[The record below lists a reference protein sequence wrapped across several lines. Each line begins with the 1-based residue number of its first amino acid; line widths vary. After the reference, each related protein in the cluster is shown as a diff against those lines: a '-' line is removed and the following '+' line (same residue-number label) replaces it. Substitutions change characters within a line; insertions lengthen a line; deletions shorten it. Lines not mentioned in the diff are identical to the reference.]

1 MKRKIHIIAIG
12 GTIAGTAPSP
22 LDLTCYRAAALGI
35 GEILDS
41 LPPLPE
47 EIDCTAEDLFRIESS
62 GITADEWLTISRR
75 INTLLASPECDG
87 VVVTH
92 GTDTMEESAFF
103 LHLTVGSPKPVIL
116 TGAMR
121 PATSLSA
128 DGPLNLYQA
137 IIAAAA
143 TECRGLGTLV
153 LMNGVLSAAR
163 DVRKINPV
171 RTDAFTPVEMG
182 AVGSIDENKV
192 HIFYRPCRRYP
203 FFTAA
208 ETAKTTVLPDV
219 RIAFVHAGA
228 DAGMLHF
235 FATQGADGIVIA
247 GVGNGNI
254 SSPWRK
260 AAAGLTAAGKMI
272 VRTSRVNGFVNRNGA
287 VCDDELGTI
296 AAGNLSPQKARI
308 LLMLAMSRRLSAAE
322 IQQIFDTY

>member
-1 MKRKIHIIAIG
+1 MNA
-12 GTIAGTAPSP
+12 
-22 LDLTCYRAAALGI
+22 
-35 GEILDS
+35 

-47 EIDCTAEDLFRIESS
+47 GIDCTAEDLFRIESS
-62 GITADEWLTISRR
+62 GITAPEWLTLARR

-103 LHLTVGSPKPVIL
+103 LHLTVESPKPVIL

-137 IIAAAA
+137 IISAASP
-143 TECRGLGTLV
+143 ECRELGTLV
-153 LMNGVLSAAR
+153 LMNGVLSSAR
-163 DVRKINPV
+163 EVRKINPV

-182 AVGSIDENKV
+182 AVGSVDENQV
-192 HIFYRPCRRYP
+192 HIFYRSCRRYP

-208 ETAKTTVLPDV
+208 ETAGTTGLPDV
-219 RIAFVHAGA
+219 RTAFVHAGA
-228 DAGMLHF
+228 DAGILHY
-235 FATQGADGIVIA
+235 FADQGAAGIVIA

-254 SSPWRK
+254 SAAWRK
-260 AAAGLTAAGKMI
+260 AAAEVSAAGIMI
-272 VRTSRVNGFVNRNGA
+272 VRTSRANGFVNRNGA

-308 LLMLAMSRRLSAAE
+308 LLMLALSRRLSAAE
-322 IQQIFDTY
+322 IQQIFDNY